1 MIFFHLKNCLFQSFF
16 PPGPPETH
24 AAGHAVHF
32 PRTRCDFARNG
43 SHPHSFFEAVS
54 TFFTIFICRFCAFL
68 QTLLPKRIEFPLH
81 SVQISRKSALHFLAV
96 QCPKGSPTMSRRIR
110 TALLILTAKL
120 IYRRYSKAA
129 AFKSGRTVTGGA

>member
-68 QTLLPKRIEFPLH
+68 QALLPKCTEFPLH
-81 SVQISRKSALHFLAV
+81 SVQISRNSAPHFLAV
-96 QCPKGSPTMSRRIR
+96 QCPKGASTTFRRIR
-110 TALLILTAKL
+110 TTLQISNAKR
-120 IYRRYSKAA
+120 IYRSHSNAA
-129 AFKSGRTVTGGA
+129 AHKPGVP